1 MSMTSSTI
9 CPTPAT
15 TTPDIDFQAY
25 DDMTSFKSVP
35 TVGFWFIIR
44 DRLSGGYLSVINGK
58 PLLQKT
64 PHHWGGYRWCCTELN
79 GWVGFYEWTSGRFI
93 GRDGND
99 KVVARAPKQG
109 HEQHIAVSHQAG
121 GGYHISIFHT
131 ANKYPLPQI
140 YELLPLKVEE
150 DAYLLVLGSKG
161 RTVLWE
167 FKQIEPPPQ

>member
-25 DDMTSFKSVP
+25 DDTPSFKSVP
-35 TVGFWFIIR
+35 TVGSWFIIR
-44 DRLSGGYLSVINGK
+44 ERLSGGYLSVINGK
-58 PLLQKT
+58 PLLRKT
-64 PHHWGGYRWCCTELN
+64 RHHWGGYRWCCTKLN
-79 GWVGFYEWTSGRFI
+79 GWFGLCEWTSGRFI

-109 HEQHIAVSHQAG
+109 HEQCIAISHQAD

-131 ANKYPLPQI
+131 ADTYPPPQT
-140 YELLPLKVEE
+140 YELLPLKVDG
-150 DAYLLVLGSKG
+150 DAQLLVLGSKR
-161 RTVLWE
+161 RTALWDFE
-167 FKQIEPPPQ
+167 QIEPPPQ